1 MGAYRPSSVID
12 FVEGRPVEIEA
23 IWGEPLR
30 SAIKAGADMEKLNDL
45 YQSIKALDEDRT
57 KVLDS

>member
-1 MGAYRPSSVID
+1 MYKRQVID

-30 SAIKAGADMEKLNDL
+30 AAIKAGTNMEKLNDL
-45 YQSIKALDEDRT
+45 YHSIKALDEDRT
-57 KVLDS
+57 KLLDS